1 MTPTRPA
8 ISLMRRM
15 LRISRDW
22 RGEGGFD
29 EAVFI
34 ITETRRVFR
43 EKSDLVAGS
52 PECEA
57 ALNEGEQR
65 LEIAKHYGIAY
76 PRLAHSPL
84 AGGGDVKNILPPAE
98 MKSEQSTW
106 ASHVGE
112 TGMASGAVSLAQNT
126 APVNPAAN
134 AARAKARAKRAAA
147 FDAAASATKEE

>member
-57 ALNEGEQR
+57 ALKEGEQR

-76 PRLAHSPL
+76 PRLGPR
-84 AGGGDVKNILPPAE
+84 P
-98 MKSEQSTW
+98 W
-106 ASHVGE
+106 
-112 TGMASGAVSLAQNT
+112 
-126 APVNPAAN
+126 
-134 AARAKARAKRAAA
+134 AKRAWPAA
-147 FDAAASATKEE
+147 P